1 MRSHGCQ
8 IILIDNLRLEDLAV
22 VEIAIVICHMVV
34 ASVCKSVN
42 VIHWLLIAI
51 NKVFRSSKVSAHQM
65 LIHVWVF
72 LRLYSMCNLIL
83 VVHMLLH
90 H

>member
-22 VEIAIVICHMVV
+22 VEIAIVICHMVI
-34 ASVCKSVN
+34 ASVCKSVD

-72 LRLYSMCNLIL
+72 LRLYSMCNIIL
-83 VVHMLLH
+83 VAHMLLH